1 MNGINVLG
9 YIKCKKDAR
18 AKLQAM
24 GGSVATE
31 YGGRLLARGMQMWA
45 SSGGGARSAG

>member
-24 GGSVATE
+24 GGSVAAE
-31 YGGRLLARGMQMWA
+31 YGGRLLARGMQMWVGG
-45 SSGGGARSAG
+45 SGGRSAG